1 MNINVGKTIRLGD
14 LFDPTDHSSLIIDTS
29 ITASLG
35 AVSGLE
41 NIKKTVSKINTIC
54 DGIIVNP
61 GQLEHHADL
70 LGGARR
76 AAPIVRLD
84 WTNYTRDE
92 SFCLPA
98 VDIHRVLISGV
109 EDALRLGASAVL
121 MRYLMGF
128 DDEFEAE
135 NVQSV
140 SLQAKDAYRESLPF
154 IVEIC
159 PLGPKVDT
167 HNYDGTLKLGVACML
182 EAGADVLIL
191 PDCSPELLR
200 EIANWSDIPV
210 IIRIKNSKDSDKV
223 KQKMIT
229 GISGVLISEELFD
242 DMEYQE
248 TLRQIQKIVH
258 PKTEN

>member
-1 MNINVGKTIRLGD
+1 LNINVGKTIRLGG
-14 LFDPTDHSSLIIDTS
+14 LFDPTDHRSLIIDTS
-29 ITASLG
+29 KTASVG
-35 AVSGLE
+35 AVPGLE
-41 NIKKTVSKINTIC
+41 NFEKTVSKINTIC

-70 LGGARR
+70 LGGARW
-76 AAPIVRLD
+76 ATPIVRLD
-84 WTNYTRDE
+84 WTNYFRDE

-98 VDIHRVLISGV
+98 ADIHRVMISGV
-109 EDALRLGASAVL
+109 EDALRMGASAAV

-135 NVQSV
+135 NVRSV
-140 SLQAKDAYRESLPF
+140 SQQAKDAYRESLPF

-167 HNYDGTLKLGVACML
+167 HNYNGTVKLGVACML
-182 EAGADVLIL
+182 EAGVDVLIL

-200 EIANWSDIPV
+200 EIADWSDIPV
-210 IIRIKNSKDSDKV
+210 IIRINNSKNSDEV
-223 KQKMIT
+223 KQKMAT
-229 GISGVLISEELFD
+229 GISGALISEELFD
-242 DMEYQE
+242 DMEYPE